1 MVKTVADYVDQV
13 QAAFPD
19 FTKSEINRI
28 LTFGLRIYAWVNKMH
43 ADVLILNPK
52 NLIAQ
57 TGRHIIDPHKK
68 AVQYLLK
75 YRMKERVLYRLK
87 KTKWDGYY
95 YVAVSREQH
104 EKLLRQRIKT
114 FKNVCFVKVKKELY
128 HNPLYCHIWRIP
140 IPEDCGW
147 KYWINFLKTDQAEYI
162 GITEYDK
169 HHQYLS
175 RWYNK

>member
-68 AVQYLLK
+68 AMQYLLK

-104 EKLLRQRIKT
+104 EKLLRQRVKT

-128 HNPLYCHIWRIP
+128 QLVIQ
-140 IPEDCGW
+140 
-147 KYWINFLKTDQAEYI
+147 L
-162 GITEYDK
+162 
-169 HHQYLS
+169 
-175 RWYNK
+175 